1 MMQRLKTIHRL
12 PGRDTRY
19 GRIALLTAYLLGCTG
34 TTAWAQEID
43 ASRPPVMPLSEVTRL
58 PDAQAEPARV
68 PSAQSFAPDEDAAEL
83 KPRPRPVARRVS
95 TPPAEV
101 TMEPG
106 KNASWVIARDHIN
119 RIVTPFAKP
128 SLRTTSTASTSI
140 EGSIVYI
147 AAPTTDPISL
157 FIFDESDPEQ
167 AISLTLTPQDNHAPV
182 STRVNLIGWEKE
194 RARSRLPAN
203 PEQALARERQHPYLE
218 TLAALL
224 RDVARGQVPDGYGYE
239 ALSGEPQPGA
249 PVCDM
254 PGIHIQP
261 LQRLTGAD
269 FQIWVARAV
278 NTGHYSVAIQEE
290 RCTRTQLRAVAAW
303 PLTTLNVG
311 DSTELYMLV
320 ATPNDSEPS
329 IPRPSLIQPWGN

>member
-1 MMQRLKTIHRL
+1 MKRLNTEKRL
-12 PGRDTRY
+12 PGMNTRCA
-19 GRIALLTAYLLGCTG
+19 RIGLLTACLLGNLG
-34 TTAWAQEID
+34 TAAWAQEID
-43 ASRPPVMPLSEVTRL
+43 ASRPPVMSLADVTRL
-58 PDAQAEPARV
+58 PDESVESVRV
-68 PSAQSFAPDEDAAEL
+68 PSAQSFAPDDNAAEL
-83 KPRPRPVARRVS
+83 KPRPRPATRRVS

-101 TMEPG
+101 AMEPG
-106 KNASWVIARDHIN
+106 KNASWVIAKDHIN

-157 FIFDESDPEQ
+157 FIFDESEPEQ

-182 STRVNLIGWEKE
+182 STRVNLVGWEKE
-194 RARSRLPAN
+194 RARSRRPAD

-218 TLAALL
+218 TLAELL
-224 RDVARGQVPDGYGYE
+224 RDVAKGQVPDGYGYE

-254 PGIHIQP
+254 PGIHVQH
-261 LQRLTGAD
+261 LQRMTGAD

-290 RCTRTQLRAVAAW
+290 RCTGNELRAAAAW
-303 PLTTLNVG
+303 PLSTLNVG
-311 DSTELYMLV
+311 ESTELYLLV
-320 ATPNDSEPS
+320 ATPDDSEPS
-329 IPRPSLIQPWGN
+329 IPRPSLVQLRGN